1 MNSNVNGPDPGL
13 SSPTVL
19 YVITRLEEIEA
30 SLAALDAAWD
40 CATLS
45 DVQRRRAVSN
55 SRRCLID
62 AVCDLEG
69 SIAPS

>member
-13 SSPTVL
+13 PNPTML
-19 YVITRLEEIEA
+19 HVIARLGEIEA

-40 CATLS
+40 CAALS

-62 AVCDLEG
+62 AVCDLEA